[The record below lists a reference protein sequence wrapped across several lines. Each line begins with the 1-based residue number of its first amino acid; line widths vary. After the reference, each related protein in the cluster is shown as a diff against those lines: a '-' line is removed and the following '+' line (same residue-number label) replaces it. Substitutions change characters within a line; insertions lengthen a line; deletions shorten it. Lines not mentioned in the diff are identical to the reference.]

1 VSVRALTE
9 LRITDTLHFDM
20 AALITGS

>member
-20 AALITGS
+20 AALITDS